1 MNGDGY
7 RLKQSEQPPAPD
19 VKSGWRSAAT
29 VLTAGKDEAL
39 RALGASA
46 SSLLAS
52 APRRKKPKGGP

>member
-46 SSLLAS
+46 SSAGILSPAQ
-52 APRRKKPKGGP
+52 KPKGGP